1 MTADAREELLAL
13 YAAGALP
20 AGEGLGRADEADA
33 WLEYACV
40 AHTLADFPP
49 VPPPPELKSRLLA
62 QLDPLPGYTV
72 TPADDSAFATLPFPG
87 MSMRLLHTDPVQRRF
102 SCLLKFAPGGR
113 LPAHPHASAEDC
125 VVLEGSIWMG
135 GVEMKAGTFLRVEE
149 GVDHVEQWSDTG
161 ALAFVTGPLE
171 LLEAH

>member
-1 MTADAREELLAL
+1 MDDREERLAL
-13 YAAGALP
+13 IAAGATSE
-20 AGEGLGRADEADA
+20 ATAADCADA
-33 WLEYACV
+33 WMEYACV
-40 AHTLADFPP
+40 ADALAAAQPVDPP
-49 VPPPPELKSRLLA
+49 VEVKARLLA
-62 QLDPLPGYTV
+62 QLDPTPGYTV
-72 TPADDSAFATLPFPG
+72 APPDDTAFEPLPFPG
-87 MSMRLLHTDPVQRRF
+87 MSMRLLHTDPVKRRF

-135 GVEMKAGTFLRVEE
+135 GVEMSAGTFLRVEE

-171 LLEAH
+171 LLEAK